1 MAAES
6 RQDEYASR
14 DRGTFVDAAGCEQSS
29 GGRHMSEKPTPE
41 QLEQLKRLS
50 REARVPDESEIV
62 TSKQEAEQRIRDLK
76 AKRWME

>member
-1 MAAES
+1 
-6 RQDEYASR
+6 
-14 DRGTFVDAAGCEQSS
+14 
-29 GGRHMSEKPTPE
+29 MSEKPTPE

-62 TSKQEAEQRIRDLK
+62 TSKQEAEQRMRDLK